1 MTQSTFNQIIILL
14 FLIKLIF
21 LITKNTDENVFK
33 NSKYSATQKWLVK
46 IDEYHL
52 YMYILTCDY

>member
-33 NSKYSATQKWLVK
+33 NSKYSATQK
-46 IDEYHL
+46 
-52 YMYILTCDY
+52 